1 MNLSKKR
8 LVRMLAL
15 LFAFSL
21 AAAGCGGGDGDSE
34 GTTDA
39 GTASASESD
48 VGDTDDEAS
57 ADDNATE
64 EGEPEAEAG
73 GLSQEVIEQASEQ
86 DGETDDDGDMA
97 DADDE
102 MMEFDRST
110 IEGIFEEAQYRRA
123 KVVERITA
131 RIESGEW
138 GVGEDNI
145 LRGPEGFMID
155 LGDCPDDWSN
165 TEGVTDSEIRL
176 GQTGPQSGTLALYGN
191 ARLGWMTYLDHVNAQ
206 GGIADRNVVMK
217 SYDDAYVAA
226 QTIEFVDELIE
237 NDNVF
242 AIHTLGSPNTL
253 AVYDTLNAECIPQP
267 FVWTGHPAWGDPEVH
282 PWTTGSILSYSTE
295 AVLWGNWIKENLA
308 DDLPVVVAGL
318 VMDNDFGLAYEL
330 GFEEYAENNPDIVEE
345 FVAVRH
351 DPASPTVTNEITTIA
366 ASSPDVYISMTAGN
380 ACLLAIQEVA
390 ASGLKDDISA
400 AFTPSVC
407 KAPASWIAPAGD
419 DGDGWYI
426 VGGGVKD
433 TTDPA
438 LIGNDAFIDFI
449 IESLEANDLDP
460 TISMFGNG
468 YMLGYP
474 YVEALRIAAELPA
487 SAGNP
492 AGVNRANFM
501 LAVRAI
507 DIHHPIFLDG
517 ITFAMNGNADAF
529 PIEGTDFS
537 QYDSSTHSWIV
548 SNVIDVNGASGNCI
562 WDKDNGGCR

>member
-1 MNLSKKR
+1 MQLSKNR
-8 LVRMLAL
+8 LLRLLAL

-21 AAAGCGGGDGDSE
+21 VAAACGGDDGDD
-34 GTTDA
+34 DA
-39 GTASASESD
+39 GETQTTEAMA
-48 VGDTDDEAS
+48 DEEDMAEEDM
-57 ADDNATE
+57 AEEDMD
-64 EGEPEAEAG
+64 EGEPEEEAG
-73 GLSQEVIEQASEQ
+73 GLSQEVIEQASE
-86 DGETDDDGDMA
+86 EEEMA
-97 DADDE
+97 EEDEMMAEEE

-110 IEGIFEEAQYRRA
+110 IEGIFEEAEYRRA
-123 KVVERITA
+123 QVVERITA
-131 RIESGEW
+131 HIESGEW
-138 GVGEDNI
+138 GVGDDNI
-145 LRGPEGFMID
+145 LRGPEGFTID
-155 LGDCPDDWSN
+155 LNECPDDWSN
-165 TEGVTDSEIRL
+165 TEGITDNEIRI

-191 ARLGWMTYLDHVNAQ
+191 ARLGWQTYLGHVNDT
-206 GGIADRNVVMK
+206 GGIAGRNVVMK

-308 DDLPVVVAGL
+308 GDLPVVVAGL

-330 GFEEYAENNPDIVEE
+330 GFEEYAHNNPDVVSE
-345 FVAVRH
+345 FVPVRH
-351 DPASPTVTNEITTIA
+351 DPASPTITNEITTIA
-366 ASSPDVYISMTAGN
+366 ANDPDVYISMTAGN

-390 ASGLKDDISA
+390 ASGLKEDLAA

-407 KAPASWIAPAGD
+407 KAPASWISPAGD
-419 DGDGWYI
+419 DGDGWLI

-438 LIGNDAFIDFI
+438 LIGSDAFIDFI

-487 SAGNP
+487 SANNP
-492 AGVNRANFM
+492 AGLNRANFI

-548 SNVIDVNGASGNCI
+548 SNVIDVNGASGNCV

>member
-1 MNLSKKR
+1 MQMSKNR
-8 LVRMLAL
+8 LLRLLAL

-21 AAAGCGGGDGDSE
+21 VAAACGGDDGDD
-34 GTTDA
+34 DA
-39 GTASASESD
+39 GETQTTEATAE
-48 VGDTDDEAS
+48 EE
-57 ADDNATE
+57 ADDHDEDDGHDHDE
-64 EGEPEAEAG
+64 EDAASDEPEEEAG
-73 GLSQEVIEQASEQ
+73 GLSQDVIEQAAEE
-86 DGETDDDGDMA
+86 DEAADEEMA
-97 DADDE
+97 EEEE

-110 IEGIFEEAQYRRA
+110 IEGIFEEATYRRA
-123 KVVERITA
+123 QVVERVSA
-131 RIESGEW
+131 HIESGEW
-138 GVGEDNI
+138 GVGDDNI
-145 LRGPEGFMID
+145 LRGPEGFVID
-155 LGDCPDDWSN
+155 LNECPDDWSN
-165 TEGVTDSEIRL
+165 TEGITDTEIRL

-191 ARLGWMTYLDHVNAQ
+191 ARLGWQTYLLHVNAQ
-206 GGIADRNVVMK
+206 GGIAGRDVVMK

-308 DDLPVVVAGL
+308 DELPVVVAGL

-330 GFEEYAENNPDIVEE
+330 GFEEYAHNNPDVVSE
-345 FVAVRH
+345 FVPVRH
-351 DPASPTVTNEITTIA
+351 DPASPTITNEITTIA
-366 ASSPDVYISMTAGN
+366 ASDPDVYISMTAGN
-380 ACLLAIQEVA
+380 ACLLAVQEVA

-419 DGDGWYI
+419 DGHGWYI

-438 LIGNDAFIDFI
+438 LIGSDAFIDFI

-487 SAGNP
+487 SANNP
-492 AGVNRANFM
+492 AGLNRANFI

-529 PIEGTDFS
+529 PIEGTDIS
-537 QYDSSTHSWIV
+537 QYDSSNHSWIV
-548 SNVIDVNGASGNCI
+548 SNVIDVNGASGNCV

>member
-1 MNLSKKR
+1 MQLSKNR
-8 LVRMLAL
+8 LLRLLAL

-21 AAAGCGGGDGDSE
+21 VAAACGGDDG
-34 GTTDA
+34 
-39 GTASASESD
+39 
-48 VGDTDDEAS
+48 DDEAGETQTTEAMAEEDDGHDHDEDDGHDHDEEEMA
-57 ADDNATE
+57 AD
-64 EGEPEAEAG
+64 EPEEEAG
-73 GLSQEVIEQASEQ
+73 GLSQEVIEQAAE
-86 DGETDDDGDMA
+86 EEEMA
-97 DADDE
+97 DDEMMDDEE

-110 IEGIFEEAQYRRA
+110 MEGIFEEAEFRRA

-131 RIESGEW
+131 QIEAGEW
-138 GVGEDNI
+138 GVGDDNV
-145 LRGPEGFMID
+145 LRGPEGFTID
-155 LGDCPDDWSN
+155 LNECPDDWSN
-165 TEGVTDSEIRL
+165 TEGITDTEIRL

-191 ARLGWMTYLDHVNAQ
+191 ARLGWQTYLLHVNAE
-206 GGIADRNVVMK
+206 GGIAGRDVVMK

-295 AVLWGNWIKENLA
+295 SVLWGNWIKDNLA
-308 DDLPVVVAGL
+308 DELPVVVAGL

-330 GFEEYAENNPDIVEE
+330 GFEEYAHNNPDVVSE
-345 FVAVRH
+345 FVPVRH
-351 DPASPTVTNEITTIA
+351 DPASPTITNEITTIA
-366 ASSPDVYISMTAGN
+366 ASDPDVYISMTAGN

-407 KAPASWIAPAGD
+407 KAPASWVSPAGD

-438 LIGNDAFIDFI
+438 LIGSDAFIDFI
-449 IESLEANDLDP
+449 IVSLEANDLDP

-487 SAGNP
+487 SANNP
-492 AGVNRANFM
+492 AGLNRANFI

-529 PIEGTDFS
+529 PIEGTDIS

-548 SNVIDVNGASGNCI
+548 SNVIDVNGASGNCV

>member
-1 MNLSKKR
+1 MQLSKNR
-8 LVRMLAL
+8 LLRLLAL

-21 AAAGCGGGDGDSE
+21 VAAACGGGDDDDVAETETETAEDTADGEDMAE
-34 GTTDA
+34 EDTADGEDTATD
-39 GTASASESD
+39 
-48 VGDTDDEAS
+48 
-57 ADDNATE
+57 
-64 EGEPEAEAG
+64 EPEEEAG
-73 GLSQEVIEQASEQ
+73 GLSQDVIEQASDEEDAA
-86 DGETDDDGDMA
+86 DGEDMTEA
-97 DADDE
+97 EE

-110 IEGIFEEAQYRRA
+110 IEGIFEEATFRRA

-131 RIESGEW
+131 HIESGEW
-138 GVGEDNI
+138 GVGDDNI
-145 LRGPEGFMID
+145 LRGPEGFTID
-155 LGDCPDDWSN
+155 LNECPEDWSN
-165 TEGVTDSEIRL
+165 TEGITDSEIRL

-191 ARLGWMTYLDHVNAQ
+191 ARLGWQTYLDHVNSV

-295 AVLWGNWIKENLA
+295 SVLWGNWIKENV
-308 DDLPVVVAGL
+308 DNLPVVVAGL

-330 GFEEYAENNPDIVEE
+330 GFEEYAHNNPDVVSE
-345 FVAVRH
+345 FVPVRH
-351 DPASPTVTNEITTIA
+351 DPAAPTITNEVTTIA
-366 ASSPDVYISMTAGN
+366 ASDPDVYISMTAGN

-390 ASGLKDDISA
+390 ASGLKEELSA

-407 KAPASWIAPAGD
+407 KAPASWISPAGD
-419 DGDGWYI
+419 DGDGWLI

-438 LIGNDAFIDFI
+438 LIGSDAFIDFI

-487 SAGNP
+487 SANNP
-492 AGVNRANFM
+492 AGLNRANFI

-548 SNVIDVNGASGNCI
+548 SNVIDVNGASGNCV

>member
-1 MNLSKKR
+1 MQLTKNR
-8 LVRMLAL
+8 LLRLLAL

-21 AAAGCGGGDGDSE
+21 VAAACGGDDGDD
-34 GTTDA
+34 DA
-39 GTASASESD
+39 GETQTTEAMA
-48 VGDTDDEAS
+48 DEEDMADEDM
-57 ADDNATE
+57 ADDDMD
-64 EGEPEAEAG
+64 EGEPEEEAG
-73 GLSQEVIEQASEQ
+73 GLSQEVIEQASEEEEMAEE
-86 DGETDDDGDMA
+86 GEMMA
-97 DADDE
+97 EEE

-110 IEGIFEEAQYRRA
+110 IEGIFEEANYRRA
-123 KVVERITA
+123 QVIERITA
-131 RIESGEW
+131 HIESGEW

-145 LRGPEGFMID
+145 LRGPEGFTID
-155 LGDCPDDWSN
+155 LNECPDDWSN
-165 TEGVTDSEIRL
+165 TEGITDTEIRI

-191 ARLGWMTYLDHVNAQ
+191 ARLGWQTYLTHVNAE

-308 DDLPVVVAGL
+308 GELPVVVAGL

-330 GFEEYAENNPDIVEE
+330 GFEEYAHNNPDVVSE
-345 FVAVRH
+345 FVPVRH
-351 DPASPTVTNEITTIA
+351 DPASPTITNEITTIA
-366 ASSPDVYISMTAGN
+366 ASDPDVYISMTAGN

-390 ASGLKDDISA
+390 ASGLKEEIAA

-407 KAPASWIAPAGD
+407 KAPASWISPAGD
-419 DGDGWYI
+419 DGDGWLI

-438 LIGNDAFIDFI
+438 LIGSDAFIDFI

-487 SAGNP
+487 SANNP
-492 AGVNRANFM
+492 AGLNRANFI

-548 SNVIDVNGASGNCI
+548 SNVIDVNGASGNCV

>member
-1 MNLSKKR
+1 MQLSKNR
-8 LVRMLAL
+8 LLRLLAL

-21 AAAGCGGGDGDSE
+21 VAAACGGDDG
-34 GTTDA
+34 
-39 GTASASESD
+39 
-48 VGDTDDEAS
+48 DDEAGETQTTEAL
-57 ADDNATE
+57 ADEEDMAE
-64 EGEPEAEAG
+64 EDMAEEDMAEGEPEEEAG
-73 GLSQEVIEQASEQ
+73 GLSQEVIEQASE
-86 DGETDDDGDMA
+86 EEDMA
-97 DADDE
+97 EEDEMMAEEE

-110 IEGIFEEAQYRRA
+110 IEGIFEEATFRRA

-131 RIESGEW
+131 HIESGEW
-138 GVGEDNI
+138 GVGDDNI
-145 LRGPEGFMID
+145 LRGPEGFTID
-155 LGDCPDDWSN
+155 LNECPEDWSN
-165 TEGVTDSEIRL
+165 TEGITDSEIRL

-191 ARLGWMTYLDHVNAQ
+191 ARLGWQTYLDHVNAE

-267 FVWTGHPAWGDPEVH
+267 FVWTGHPAWGDPEIH

-295 AVLWGNWIKENLA
+295 AVLWGNWIKENV
-308 DDLPVVVAGL
+308 DNLPVVVAGL

-330 GFEEYAENNPDIVEE
+330 GFEEYAHNNPDVVSE
-345 FVAVRH
+345 FVPVRH
-351 DPASPTVTNEITTIA
+351 DPAAPTITNEVTTIA
-366 ASSPDVYISMTAGN
+366 ASDPDVYISMTAGN

-390 ASGLKDDISA
+390 ASGLKEELSA

-407 KAPASWIAPAGD
+407 KAPASWISPAGD
-419 DGDGWYI
+419 DGDGWLI

-438 LIGNDAFIDFI
+438 LIGSDAFIDFI

-487 SAGNP
+487 SANNP
-492 AGVNRANFM
+492 AGLNRANFI

-548 SNVIDVNGASGNCI
+548 SNVIDVNGASGNCA

>member
-1 MNLSKKR
+1 MQLSKNR
-8 LVRMLAL
+8 LLRLLAL

-21 AAAGCGGGDGDSE
+21 VAAACGGDDGDD
-34 GTTDA
+34 DA
-39 GTASASESD
+39 GETQTTEAMTE
-48 VGDTDDEAS
+48 DEDMAEEDM
-57 ADDNATE
+57 ADEEMD
-64 EGEPEAEAG
+64 EGEPEEEAG
-73 GLSQEVIEQASEQ
+73 GLSQEVIEQASE
-86 DGETDDDGDMA
+86 EEEMA
-97 DADDE
+97 EEDEMMAEEE

-110 IEGIFEEAQYRRA
+110 IEGIFEEAEYRRA
-123 KVVERITA
+123 QVVERITA
-131 RIESGEW
+131 HIESGEW
-138 GVGEDNI
+138 GVGDDNI
-145 LRGPEGFMID
+145 LRGPEGFTID
-155 LGDCPDDWSN
+155 LNECPDDWSN
-165 TEGVTDSEIRL
+165 TEGITDNEIRI

-191 ARLGWMTYLDHVNAQ
+191 ARLGWQTYLGHVNDT
-206 GGIADRNVVMK
+206 GGIAGRNVVMK

-267 FVWTGHPAWGDPEVH
+267 FVWTGHPAWGDPEIH

-308 DDLPVVVAGL
+308 GDLPVVVAGL

-330 GFEEYAENNPDIVEE
+330 GFEEYAHNNPDVVSE
-345 FVAVRH
+345 FVPVRH
-351 DPASPTVTNEITTIA
+351 DPASPTITNEITTIA
-366 ASSPDVYISMTAGN
+366 ANDPDVYISMTAGN

-390 ASGLKDDISA
+390 ASGLKEDLAA

-407 KAPASWIAPAGD
+407 KAPASWISPAGD
-419 DGDGWYI
+419 DGDGWLI

-438 LIGNDAFIDFI
+438 LIGSDAFIDFI

-487 SAGNP
+487 SANNP
-492 AGVNRANFM
+492 AGLNRANFI

-548 SNVIDVNGASGNCI
+548 SNVIDVNGASGNCV

>member
-1 MNLSKKR
+1 MQLSKNR
-8 LVRMLAL
+8 LLRLLAL

-21 AAAGCGGGDGDSE
+21 VAAACGGDDGDD
-34 GTTDA
+34 DA
-39 GTASASESD
+39 GETQTTEAMA
-48 VGDTDDEAS
+48 DEEDMAEEDM
-57 ADDNATE
+57 AEEDMD
-64 EGEPEAEAG
+64 EGEPEEEAG
-73 GLSQEVIEQASEQ
+73 GLSQEVIEQASE
-86 DGETDDDGDMA
+86 EEEMA
-97 DADDE
+97 EEDEMMAEEE

-110 IEGIFEEAQYRRA
+110 IEGIFEEAEYRRA
-123 KVVERITA
+123 QVVERITA
-131 RIESGEW
+131 HIESGEW
-138 GVGEDNI
+138 GVGDDNI

-155 LGDCPDDWSN
+155 LNECPDDWSN
-165 TEGVTDSEIRL
+165 TEGITDNEIRI

-191 ARLGWMTYLDHVNAQ
+191 ARLGWQTYLGHVNDT
-206 GGIADRNVVMK
+206 GGIAGRNVVMK

-308 DDLPVVVAGL
+308 GDLPVVVAGL

-330 GFEEYAENNPDIVEE
+330 GFEEYAHNNPDVVSE
-345 FVAVRH
+345 FVPVRH
-351 DPASPTVTNEITTIA
+351 DPASPTITNEITTIA
-366 ASSPDVYISMTAGN
+366 ANDPDVYISMTAGN

-390 ASGLKDDISA
+390 ASGLKEDLAA

-407 KAPASWIAPAGD
+407 KAPASWISPAGD
-419 DGDGWYI
+419 DGDGWLI

-438 LIGNDAFIDFI
+438 LIGSDAFIDFI

-487 SAGNP
+487 SANNP
-492 AGVNRANFM
+492 AGLNRANFI

-548 SNVIDVNGASGNCI
+548 SNVIDVNGASGNCV